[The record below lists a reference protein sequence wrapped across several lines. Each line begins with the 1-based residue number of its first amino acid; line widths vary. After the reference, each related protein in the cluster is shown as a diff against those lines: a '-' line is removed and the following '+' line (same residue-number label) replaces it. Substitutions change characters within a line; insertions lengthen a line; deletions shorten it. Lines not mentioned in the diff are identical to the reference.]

1 MRVTAYA
8 GRSMNTP
15 RCDVVRRARNVARST
30 IAVLMI
36 AVAATG
42 CFTGERPS
50 FGCGAGES
58 TGRTEIDEVLNR
70 LECVATS
77 TFTAEYTVLTRLGD
91 IDSVA
96 KVVQASAG
104 RRSITINDVRYVYD
118 NGQTATCDIVAD
130 TCEAVINEAR
140 TSDVLLTSEFYAQA
154 MARRLRVDADRRIGD
169 PVASEVEV
177 GGQPALCVDVPV
189 SGGTKTYCALESGAL
204 ARFDGSDLLIEL
216 TGFSPTPDEVA
227 FDT

>member
-1 MRVTAYA
+1 MA
-8 GRSMNTP
+8 TP
-15 RCDVVRRARNVARST
+15 QRTGTCRARHIVRSAIVAL
-30 IAVLMI
+30 AL
-36 AVAATG
+36 AATTTS

-58 TGRTEIDEVLNR
+58 MGRTEIDDVLSR
-70 LECVATS
+70 LECVAPA
-77 TFTAEYTVLTRLGD
+77 TFTAEYTILTRLGD
-91 IDSVA
+91 IDSAA
-96 KVVQASAG
+96 KVVQASSG

-118 NGQTATCDIVAD
+118 NGRTATCDLATD

-154 MARRLRVDADRRIGD
+154 MASRLRVDAERRIGD
-169 PVASEVEV
+169 PVASEMEL
-177 GGQPALCVDVPV
+177 GGQPALCVAVPV

-216 TGFSPTPDEVA
+216 TGYSPTPDEAA